1 MDAFESRLASV
12 ATKAI
17 EEMIQSRSSAVLNGS
32 AQNFDHHRYDIGYLQ
47 GLSAGLGAI
56 EDARKLMYAGER
68 V

>member
-17 EEMIQSRSSAVLNGS
+17 EEMIQSRSSALLNGS
-32 AQNFDHHRYDIGYLQ
+32 ARTFDHYRHDTGYLQ